1 MSFFSNQRLINAA
14 NPVNR
19 SHPLARDL
27 THWWMS
33 IPGLMGGEYMHDLV
47 ALPRDPFACTTHAQR
62 FTTTAGGD
70 TYSNAPTW
78 GSGTNRP
85 GGFGH
90 MVNPAFTSP
99 SGIMQ
104 GGDALGANGVGTF
117 DFTLVAAF
125 NIISFKDTSDCIM
138 GQMGV
143 GTGGIVVFVVDTT
156 HLLRFSMGTSVP
168 HAFSGTTA
176 LTAEKW
182 NQVAVT
188 WTSVGPLAAIYLNGT
203 LETTSAALTV
213 ANRALPSGARNYIFS
228 GNPNTSSA
236 RPLNARFDDFR
247 VYNRCLSMDEVRAI
261 YFNSLTGYP
270 DILNRVGQVS
280 FAQSAVT
287 GGNIKYRRTFSQF
300 GTHSGGRQVMQ

>member
-1 MSFFSNQRLINAA
+1 MGIFSQNRSVNIAG
-14 NPVNR
+14 PVNR
-19 SHPLARDL
+19 AHPLARDL
-27 THWWMS
+27 AHWWLCL
-33 IPGLMGGEYMHDLV
+33 PGIMGGEF
-47 ALPRDPFACTTHAQR
+47 LPDIMVPLSPMNTASMHAQR
-62 FTTTAGGD
+62 QTTGAD
-70 TYSNAPTW
+70 TYTNAPTW

-188 WTSVGPLAAIYLNGT
+188 WTSVGPLAAIYLNGA

-247 VYNRCLSMDEVRAI
+247 VYTRALSAPEILDI
-261 YFNSLTGYP
+261 YQNSLLGYP
-270 DILNRVGQVS
+270 GLLNRTGPMLYVADPTVFVPQ
-280 FAQSAVT
+280 QSLLL
-287 GGNIKYRRTFSQF
+287 
-300 GTHSGGRQVMQ
+300 SGGFVGTTYV